1 MSYPQYLR
9 LMKLQEKAM
18 KLDAAMKK
26 ISQQSTPENLAKNPK
41 WNTLVELRQSLSK
54 LLPADQANVFS
65 KKSAA

>member
-1 MSYPQYLR
+1 MS
-9 LMKLQEKAM
+9 LQEKAL

-54 LLPADQANVFS
+54 LLPVEHANIFN
-65 KKSAA
+65 KN